1 MSDKCSCPCH
11 TGAAMMHALP
21 CCGPGSSSPPMTP
34 PRGEP
39 MPQTIE
45 HYKANA
51 LRDQELILDMRTQ
64 TSKDSMTI
72 NKYRQRESASLGAP
86 RPPNKGKS

>member
-1 MSDKCSCPCH
+1 MMEGSCEECEGGGQFGGCWACQRLKP
-11 TGAAMMHALP
+11 AQV
-21 CCGPGSSSPPMTP
+21 MTP

-51 LRDQELILDMRTQ
+51 LRDQELILALRRR
-64 TSKDSMTI
+64 I
-72 NKYRQRESASLGAP
+72 VASFI
-86 RPPNKGKS
+86 R